1 MAESVLDFFER
12 NVFGEGEAKA
22 FPLLHRIDSPRDVK
36 DVPFE
41 SLPQLSREVRDYI
54 IQTLSRT
61 GGHLGSN
68 LGTVELAIALN
79 YVFNFLNDRVVW
91 DVGHQAYPHK
101 ILTGRRQRFDRLRQ
115 YGGIS
120 GFLKIDESPYDHFGA
135 GHAST
140 SISAALGMAVARD
153 LNNEDHACIAV
164 IGDGAMT
171 GGMAFEAL
179 NQLGYLKKRMIVIL
193 NDNDMSI
200 SANVGAMSGYLNQII
215 SGQFYTRTRERIEKS
230 IKAIPGIGDSIAKR
244 AHQLEHIVKTML
256 VPGSLFQE
264 LGYHYVGPINGH
276 HVDQLVRVFEQYKN
290 FDGPVLIHVRTVK
303 GKGLPG
309 AEEMSETYHG
319 VKVGYLPK
327 RDCVEP
333 ADKPKS
339 KPSPPS
345 YTSVFSKSL
354 IQLAQTDK
362 RIIGIT
368 AAMPTGTG
376 LDAFGKQFPDR
387 YFDVGIAEQH
397 AVTFAAGMATRGLKP
412 VAAIYSTFLQRA
424 YDQVIHDVCIQH
436 LDVTFCIDRGGLVG
450 ADGPTHHGVFDIAY
464 LRLIPNMIVMSP
476 KDENELRHM
485 VATAIA
491 HDGPAA
497 VRYPR
502 GSGIGTSMDEPMAHL
517 PIGRAE
523 VVRQGSDVLLIGLGS
538 MVNYMLT
545 AAERLAEEGVEATV
559 INARFVKPLDLATIA
574 NHLPENGAVLTL
586 EDGCLMGGFGSAVLE
601 ELHSAGYHDVRIKR
615 LGIQDQFV
623 THGDN
628 KTLHR
633 IQRLDADAVYRGV
646 QELLDLR

>member
-1 MAESVLDFFER
+1 MSDSVWEIFEK
-12 NVFGEGEAKA
+12 NVFGDREAKA

-36 DVPFE
+36 KLPVE
-41 SLPQLSREVRDYI
+41 SLPQLSREVRDFI

-68 LGTVELAIALN
+68 LGTVELAVALN
-79 YVFNFLNDRVVW
+79 YVFDFLRDRIVW

-140 SISAALGMAVARD
+140 SISAALGMAIARD
-153 LNNEDHACIAV
+153 KLEEDHAVLAV

-179 NQLGYLKKRMIVIL
+179 NQLGYLKRKMIVIL
-193 NDNDMSI
+193 NDNEMSI
-200 SANVGAMSGYLNQII
+200 APNVGALNGYLNQII

-230 IKAIPGIGDSIAKR
+230 IKAIPGIGESIAKR

-264 LGYHYVGPINGH
+264 LGYHYVGPVNGH
-276 HVDQLVRVFEQYKN
+276 HVDQLVKVFEQYKH
-290 FDGPVLIHVRTVK
+290 FDGPVLIHVRTTK

-309 AEEMSETYHG
+309 AEEGRESYHG

-327 RDCVEP
+327 ANSEATV
-333 ADKPKS
+333 AKA

-345 YTSVFSKSL
+345 YTGVFAKAL
-354 IQLAQTDK
+354 TRLAADDQ

-368 AAMPTGTG
+368 AAMPSGTG
-376 LDAFGKQFPDR
+376 LDKFAQQFPDR
-387 YFDVGIAEQH
+387 MFDVGIAEQH
-397 AVTFAAGMATRGLKP
+397 AVTMAAGMATRGLKP

-424 YDQVIHDVCIQH
+424 YDQVIHDVCIQN

-450 ADGPTHHGVFDIAY
+450 ADGPTHHGTFDIAY
-464 LRLIPNMIVMSP
+464 LRLIPNMVLMAP
-476 KDENELRHM
+476 KDENELQHM
-485 VATAIA
+485 VKTAIE
-491 HDGPAA
+491 HPGPAA

-502 GSGIGTSMDEPMAHL
+502 GSGLGVSLDADLATLPM
-517 PIGRAE
+517 GKAE
-523 VVRQGSDVLLIGLGS
+523 VLQTGADLLLVGYGTVIHPL
-538 MVNYMLT
+538 ME
-545 AAERLAEEGVEATV
+545 AAKRLLDTRGIRAGV
-559 INARFVKPLDLATIA
+559 INARFAKPIDLDTIRT
-574 NHLPENGAVLTL
+574 HVPDSGAVITL
-586 EDGCLMGGFGSAVLE
+586 EDGCLQGGFGSALLE
-601 ELHSAGYHDVRIKR
+601 AFNESGQSSLKLKR
-615 LGIQDQFV
+615 MGVQDKFI

-628 KTLHR
+628 KILHELVG
-633 IQRLDADAVYRGV
+633 IDADAVFEEAC
-646 QELLDLR
+646 QLLGLD